1 MGKNLPVVRE
11 IRVQSV
17 GWEDPLEKGMTTHSS
32 IFAWRQ
38 RSLASYDLQD
48 HKELDKTLEYRK

>member
-17 GWEDPLEKGMTTHSS
+17 GWEDPLEKGVTICSG
-32 IFAWRQ
+32 IFVWRQ
-38 RSLASYDLQD
+38 RSLAGYDLWD
-48 HKELDKTLEYRK
+48 HKELDKTLKYRK